1 VLTRIGLGATPRR
14 IGARLAAVASTRV
27 TRDPGD
33 GIVELLEPNA
43 RAFGDAGGGDVV
55 VVDDD
60 VFDDEPPRP
69 RWLTVAAVVG
79 VMALLAGGVIA
90 AAPWSGDATPPTT
103 TAAPTTTTGTTT
115 PAIGDV
121 GPPGLVIDPPPAG
134 FELTTAANDVGIV
147 DADAGWGE
155 VWAEPG
161 ATRTDGRWFSL
172 TLLPFR
178 SPQTDGDPVDVGGH
192 PGWLSEGIDE
202 VATLQFDLGQTDAA
216 RLVMITAHGFS
227 QPALI
232 ELAASI
238 NIVDDRPQLAD
249 DRPAFEYPE
258 LLFGLDKVAAR
269 TTDRDLLDRD
279 LLVPAPRSATLYHH
293 AGTDGVVLLEEV
305 PAGRRD
311 PALAPLSA
319 TRIPSLPDG
328 WGVSPEFD
336 GTGLVLAT
344 RLLDGQS
351 ARVATWTL
359 DDDTEVV
366 VVSTL
371 DLDDFLLQLHLVRR
385 ATADEWADAVRHDTV
400 SLPLD
405 TTDLGFVIG
414 PDRRE
419 WSVVSA
425 TAGVTRFRNAR
436 SFELWATPGATRT
449 SGAWV
454 AVHAPVTPVLT
465 TDPSAVRVAVGDDV
479 GVFTTAADGVSTLR
493 IGSFDEG
500 VDITSFGW
508 SLAEVVALAATYPSG
523 AGQLVDVTS
532 IRPDHEAVVVDQG
545 VSESLVW
552 EVIRREQTT
561 TRLARADGELITVVA
576 EPDDPVV
583 QALLPFVVDAPDRTA
598 TAFAAPG
605 TAWQSIVTFTDAGQ
619 RVIAYST
626 LPPDELTVLADRIE
640 RADDGVWA
648 ALLRLGPMPAVPPT
662 VRMERLTLGDTTSGV
677 AWTVDVDNIA
687 GTTALLG
694 FEITDGTAGSS
705 RSVAL
710 TGPVTVAQAGP
721 ATLVVFRFLPDDVPA
736 EATSVVMTVEGR
748 QFELPLVVLGGPRP
762 FRVAAV
768 VYSELG
774 GFSWAV
780 RDDAGTNL
788 SPTTRVG

>member
-1 VLTRIGLGATPRR
+1 MSTSNFLQRARYGTFGVLVLGMSTLSGCISDPDCGICDPDKLVLESITGINYANRR
-14 IGARLAAVASTRV
+14 VH
-27 TRDPGD
+27 
-33 GIVELLEPNA
+33 LLTE
-43 RAFGDAGGGDVV
+43 
-55 VVDDD
+55 
-60 VFDDEPPRP
+60 
-69 RWLTVAAVVG
+69 G
-79 VMALLAGGVIA
+79 V
-90 AAPWSGDATPPTT
+90 
-103 TAAPTTTTGTTT
+103 
-115 PAIGDV
+115 
-121 GPPGLVIDPPPAG
+121 
-134 FELTTAANDVGIV
+134 
-147 DADAGWGE
+147 
-155 VWAEPG
+155 
-161 ATRTDGRWFSL
+161 
-172 TLLPFR
+172 
-178 SPQTDGDPVDVGGH
+178 
-192 PGWLSEGIDE
+192 DE
-202 VATLQFDLGQTDAA
+202 VTTLQFDLGQTDAA
-216 RLVMITAHGFS
+216 RLVMLTAHGFS

-238 NIVDDRPQLAD
+238 SIVDDRPQLAD

-258 LLFGLDKVAAR
+258 LLFGLDRVAAR

-293 AGTDGVVLLEEV
+293 AGTDGVLLVEEV

-336 GTGLVLAT
+336 GTGLVLAN
-344 RLLDGQS
+344 RLLFDQS
-351 ARVATWTL
+351 VRVATWLL

-366 VVSTL
+366 VLSTL

-385 ATADEWADAVRHDTV
+385 ATADEWAEAVRHETV
-400 SLPLD
+400 ALPLD
-405 TTDLGFVIG
+405 TTDIGFVIG

-419 WSVVSA
+419 WSVLSA
-425 TAGVTRFRNAR
+425 TTGVTRFRNTR
-436 SFELWATPGATRT
+436 SFELWATLSATRT

-479 GVFTTAADGVSTLR
+479 GVLTTAADGVSTLR

-508 SLAEVVALAATYPSG
+508 SLADLVALADTYPAG
-523 AGQLVDVTS
+523 ADRLVDVTA
-532 IRPDHEAVVVDQG
+532 IRPDHERMVVDQG

-552 EVIRREQTT
+552 EVIRNERAT
-561 TRLARADGELITVVA
+561 TRLARADGALVTIVA

-583 QALLPFVVDAPDRTA
+583 QALLPFVVEAPDRTA
-598 TAFAAPG
+598 VAFTAPG
-605 TAWQSIVTFTDAGQ
+605 TDWRSIVTFTDAGQ

-626 LPPDELTVLADRIE
+626 LPPDELTVLAGVADRIE
-640 RADDGVWA
+640 RADDDVWA
-648 ALLRLGPMPAVPPT
+648 ALLRLGPTPADPPT

-677 AWTVDVDNIA
+677 AWTVDLDAIA

-710 TGPVTVAQAGP
+710 TGPVTVAQTGP
-721 ATLVVFRFLPDDVPA
+721 ATLVVFRFLPDDVPV
-736 EATSVVMTVEGR
+736 EATSVVMTVDGR
-748 QFELPLVVLGGPRP
+748 ELELPLVALGGPRP
-762 FRVAAV
+762 YRVAAV

-774 GFSWAV
+774 GFSWAA
-780 RDDAGTNL
+780 RDDAGTDL
-788 SPTTRVG
+788 TPISSVG